1 MKKTMLI
8 AAATSALLLSPAAT
22 AQVQQD
28 GLLGRLLGSVFGNNQ
43 QTSEQTL
50 EADWDQRRRPFAQR
64 GPVLDQRI
72 DAAVRAGSLDREEAD
87 DMRREYDDIVRLE
100 AQYSSNGTISREQ
113 RNDLRARYRAL
124 NQRVSGEGNGQGY
137 GQNDDRGYAQG
148 GNQGR
153 WQPIAT
159 RNAEFEQRIAAGLR
173 NRSLTQSEAT
183 RLRTEWRALGQLEA
197 TYQRGGIDA
206 REQADLWS
214 RYEAIDSR
222 VGGSVGGSIGT
233 GNGYGYGD
241 DRNTARWTQLG
252 TRLSSAERAGTISR
266 VEALQVRAQLGDLAR
281 LDTAYA
287 SGGYTA
293 DERSYLTRRYGELD
307 QLVGTGRR

>member
-8 AAATSALLLSPAAT
+8 AAATGALLLSPAAT

-72 DAAVRAGSLDREEAD
+72 DAAVRAGSLDREEAE

-113 RNDLRARYRAL
+113 RNDLRMRYRAL
-124 NQRVSGEGNGQGY
+124 NQRVSGENNGQGY
-137 GQNDDRGYAQG
+137 GQDDDRGYTQG

-159 RNAEFEQRIAAGLR
+159 RNAEFEQRIAASLR
-173 NRSLTQSEAT
+173 NRSLTQAEAT
-183 RLRTEWRALGQLEA
+183 RLRTEWRALGQLE
-197 TYQRGGIDA
+197 TSYQRGGIDA
-206 REQADLWS
+206 REQAELWS
-214 RYEAIDSR
+214 RYEAIDAR
-222 VGGSVGGSIGT
+222 LGGSVGGSVGT
-233 GNGYGYGD
+233 GYGD

-252 TRLSSAERAGTISR
+252 TRLATAERNGTISR
-266 VEALQVRAQLGDLAR
+266 VEAVQVRAQLADLAR

-293 DERSYLTRRYGELD
+293 DERAYLTRRYGDLD
-307 QLVGTGRR
+307 QLVGQNRR